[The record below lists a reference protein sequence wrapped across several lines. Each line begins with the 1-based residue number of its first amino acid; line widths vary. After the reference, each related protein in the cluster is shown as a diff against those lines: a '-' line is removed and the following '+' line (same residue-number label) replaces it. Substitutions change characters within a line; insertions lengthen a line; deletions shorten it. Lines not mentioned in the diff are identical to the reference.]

1 MASALSFITSNGEEV
16 VLDNYDQE
24 RNVWELWGRSG
35 FVAPAL
41 EYIDEQYADGY
52 AETLAVRI
60 PPRDVTLNLIVKGS
74 SMAGRDRVL
83 HGIVNRMLEH
93 GVKRQWGKLKV
104 MRKDGTLVYLNCFYS
119 GGLESQV
126 EDEPFIHLLSIN
138 FHAPDPYFYDFTP
151 TEFYFSDTEQD
162 GLYLS
167 DETYLSNMTYLSGGV
182 MSSETIVD
190 NAGQIA
196 YPVITVTGPAKN
208 IKIENLANGA
218 KIEFSTGFELYLGD
232 VLEIDCRDRRRGIWL
247 TRDGVKTDITNTL
260 KLGASLVFALATGE
274 NNIKITYTDT
284 TAATSVNFS
293 FQRRWLSA

>member
-1 MASALSFITSNGEEV
+1 MASALSFITSNGKEV
-16 VLDNYDQE
+16 ILNNYDQE
-24 RNVWELWGRSG
+24 RNVWELWGRTG

-41 EYIDEQYADGY
+41 EYVDEQYADGY
-52 AETLAVRI
+52 VETLAVRI
-60 PPRDVTLNLIVKGS
+60 PPRDVTLNLVVHGS
-74 SMAGRDRVL
+74 SMLGRDRVL
-83 HGIVNRMLEH
+83 HNIVNQIFEH
-93 GVKRQWGKLKV
+93 GIKQSWGKLKV
-104 MRKDGTLVYLNCFYS
+104 QRKDGTLVYLNCFYS
-119 GGLESQV
+119 GGLESQAE
-126 EDEPFIHLLSIN
+126 EDPFTHLLSIS

-151 TEFYFSDTEQD
+151 TEFYFTDTEQD

-167 DETYLSNMTYLSGGV
+167 DETYLGNITYLSGGV

-208 IKIENLANGA
+208 IKFENLLNGA
-218 KIEFSTGFELYLGD
+218 KIEFADGFELLLGD
-232 VLEIDCRDRRRGIWL
+232 VLEIDCRDRRRGIWR

-260 KLGASLVFALATGE
+260 RLGASLVFALATGK